1 MNTFFALMA
10 EYGTA
15 HIPVEKCADLFG
27 MSPKKASEMA
37 GRQKLPVPAFRIGSQ
52 KSPWLLDAQKL
63 ANYLDEQKSKG
74 EEDWARL
81 KMASPRY

>member
-27 MSPKKASEMA
+27 MSPRKACEAA
-37 GRQKLPVPAFRIGSQ
+37 GRQRLPIPAFRIGSQ
-52 KSPWLLDAQKL
+52 KSPWLVDAQKL
-63 ANYLDEQKSKG
+63 AEHLDIVKKQASDEW
-74 EEDWARL
+74 DRL
-81 KMASPRY
+81 QN

>member
-27 MSPKKASEMA
+27 MSPKKACELA
-37 GRQKLPVPAFRIGSQ
+37 GRQRLPVPAFRIGSQ
-52 KSPWLLDAQKL
+52 KSPWLIDAQRLAEHLDKIKL
-63 ANYLDEQKSKG
+63 AAEKDWTNIKS
-74 EEDWARL
+74 AQ
-81 KMASPRY
+81 

>member
-27 MSPKKASEMA
+27 MSPRKACEAA
-37 GRQKLPVPAFRIGSQ
+37 GRQRLPLPAFRLGSQ
-52 KSPWLLDAQKL
+52 KSPWLVDAHAL
-63 ANYLDEQKSKG
+63 ATYLDSLKEKATQ
-74 EEDWARL
+74 DWERL
-81 KMASPRY
+81 R